1 MIFLSKSTKIFSLIP
16 GVPPRSRSCQLSQLH
31 PDPADAVALA
41 AQGARLQGPCCSDAP
56 VQGAPFCCLRM
67 LNLVCHIWSHISIH
81 HTICVYTYIYTY
93 IYICIFTCIY
103 IYIRTSLYIFSIYIY
118 LSYIYVYVYMYM
130 YCRHISQNKS
140 KHMVQKYQFD
150 FAMPSPIP
158 G

>member
-1 MIFLSKSTKIFSLIP
+1 MILLSKSTKIFSLIP

-56 VQGAPFCCLRM
+56 VQGAPSCCLRM
-67 LNLVCHIWSHISIH
+67 LNLVCHIWCHISIH
-81 HTICVYTYIYTY
+81 HTISICIHIYIYVYLHVY
-93 IYICIFTCIY
+93 IYIYNIIIY
-103 IYIRTSLYIFSIYIY
+103 IYV
-118 LSYIYVYVYMYM
+118 YVYVYMYM
-130 YCRHISQNKS
+130 YYRHISQNKS

>member
-1 MIFLSKSTKIFSLIP
+1 MYIPQTIYIYIRIHIHIMIFLSKSTKIFSLIP

-81 HTICVYTYIYTY
+81 HTICVYTYIYIHTY

-103 IYIRTSLYIFSIYIY
+103 IYTHIIIYI
-118 LSYIYVYVYMYM
+118 
-130 YCRHISQNKS
+130 
-140 KHMVQKYQFD
+140 
-150 FAMPSPIP
+150 
-158 G
+158 